1 MYKFL
6 LFSAIVQLTVG
17 SNVFFY
23 KSKDGSL
30 AITRNERSFL
40 ATLRD
45 GLSAMNMRLS
55 IEGKVL
61 TCTRKALDKHH
72 QQPSGKTGTI
82 DDLIKFFIDHD
93 VEVDK

>member
-30 AITRNERSFL
+30 AITHNDRSFL
-40 ATLRD
+40 ATLTD
-45 GLSAMNMRLS
+45 GLSAMKMRLS

-61 TCTRKALDKHH
+61 TCTRKALDKNHRQH
-72 QQPSGKTGTI
+72 SGKTGTI
-82 DDLIKFFIDHD
+82 DELIKFLIDHD